1 MIRRTALATLMLSLM
16 AGCQGPATP
25 PTAASPSVAPT
36 AAPASAPV
44 PATLVTETGLAS
56 GFTPITL
63 GQTVM
68 LSLESASGDVTT
80 GTDLGERGVDRLTLQ
95 IDTAGRYRFDL
106 DDENREAH
114 TLQVLDAGAKV
125 LLDDAA
131 GGAEPVLEL
140 QPGRYTL
147 VLRHASGDNGQVVFI
162 HERAGTDAR
171 EIAIGINR
179 VQGANFRGADL
190 RGANLAGV
198 VFQDCDLTG
207 ANLRDADLTG
217 AAVLASRTEG
227 LVTTGA
233 RTQGYTV
240 LSWEEREDTTIYE
253 AVVNHE
259 EQYSIWPADRELP
272 LGWNKAGKSGLKPE
286 VLAWIEEV
294 WTDMR
299 PLSLRKK
306 MEEAER
312 LQREQEGLG

>member
-1 MIRRTALATLMLSLM
+1 MMRRTVFATLMLSL
-16 AGCQGPATP
+16 ASGCQGAATP
-25 PTAASPSVAPT
+25 PTAASPSVSPT
-36 AAPASAPV
+36 PAVSPTSAPAA
-44 PATLVTETGLAS
+44 ALVTETTLAT

-68 LSLESASGDVTT
+68 LSLESAAGDVTT

-95 IDTAGRYRFDL
+95 LDTAGRYRFDL

-114 TLQVLDAGAKV
+114 TLQVLDASAKV

-147 VLRHASGDNGQVVFI
+147 VLRHAAGASGQVVFI
-162 HERAGTDAR
+162 HERQGADAR
-171 EIAIGINR
+171 EIAVGINR
-179 VQGANFRGADL
+179 AQGANFRGADL

-198 VFQDCDLTG
+198 VLQDCDLTG
-207 ANLRDADLTG
+207 TNLRDADLTG
-217 AAVLASRTEG
+217 AAVLGSRTEG

-240 LSWEEREDTTIYE
+240 LSLDEREDTTIYE

-306 MEEAER
+306 MQEA
-312 LQREQEGLG
+312 GLG